1 MDDVVDLVRDLV
13 AQGWY
18 IDEFESKPDPAD
30 PLRPPL
36 RPDGTVDLPAYAQ
49 WQRRRT
55 PRVSYQR
62 GTEQFRVAWEQ
73 GLVELPPPLTV
84 ATERQVSRTEKVLGF
99 PLPPVLRRLYLEV
112 GNGGFGPLW
121 GIPGAEGG
129 FRTDEGDLLYMNRYN
144 YLQGTEDDPVE
155 GDFPQLMW
163 FFNWGHTAWSG
174 IDCRT
179 PEGQMYLLE
188 DMELEPAGMT
198 LEEWFRRW
206 IDHRIEKGLPA

>member
-1 MDDVVDLVRDLV
+1 M
-13 AQGWY
+13 
-18 IDEFESKPDPAD
+18 
-30 PLRPPL
+30 PP
-36 RPDGTVDLPAYAQ
+36 R
-49 WQRRRT
+49 
-55 PRVSYQR
+55 
-62 GTEQFRVAWEQ
+62 
-73 GLVELPPPLTV
+73 
-84 ATERQVSRTEKVLGF
+84 SRICG
-99 PLPPVLRRLYLEV
+99 P
-112 GNGGFGPLW
+112 NGGFGPLW
-121 GIPGAEGG
+121 GISGAEGG

-155 GDFPQLMW
+155 GDFPQLMR